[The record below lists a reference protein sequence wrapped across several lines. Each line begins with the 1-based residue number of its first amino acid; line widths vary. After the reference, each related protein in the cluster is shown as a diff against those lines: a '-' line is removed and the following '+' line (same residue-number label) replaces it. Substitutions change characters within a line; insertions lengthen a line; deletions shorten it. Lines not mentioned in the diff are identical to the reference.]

1 MIEYYTMEKVI
12 SEMSRLQEKK
22 NLALFIVITK
32 FEKGPQK
39 ELIKEM
45 MLFSDNDYLDEA
57 ESQYRELKKALIED
71 KNKRLTEQKEYFTE
85 ERSRYRLTTW
95 KQEGITRD
103 RKTLDKF
110 LK

>member
-1 MIEYYTMEKVI
+1 
-12 SEMSRLQEKK
+12 
-22 NLALFIVITK
+22 
-32 FEKGPQK
+32 
-39 ELIKEM
+39 M
-45 MLFSDNDYLDEA
+45 MLFSDNHYLDES

-71 KNKRLTEQKEYFTE
+71 KNKKLTNQKEYFTE

-110 LK
+110 LKKFYKFGPPKKEEPKPEEKPKEEEKPKTEEKGEN